1 MNSTVTTRR
10 KASTVGGALLAITLV
25 LSGCAAQ
32 GGTSGSQSASDE
44 TVDTP
49 SALRMPEGEGQA
61 EYPMTLETPWGTTEV
76 TERPQRI
83 AAITPSQDDLEI
95 LGALGVSPVIATDR
109 PLNAWLE
116 GRLPTEIETQYST
129 GDSQFPAEVIALA
142 KPDLIIALGAD
153 LSADY
158 ERLSSIAPVLATPAQ
173 SGAGQRL
180 ANDWE
185 SNVRLVG
192 ETLDLQ
198 QTAEEVL
205 DGEKS
210 SFEDIRT
217 AYPEFRDLTV
227 SYVVDYGDEV
237 GLQFHSSEGSPA
249 ATTLERMGFAASNP
263 NADELGYREVV
274 SPEMLSAIDADV
286 IIYSGQIGQDP
297 ADITQDP
304 LFQKLSAAQNDRV
317 VLIENRDSSFVIDG
331 EEHDG
336 NLPWALARSGPLSS
350 PWAAEKIA
358 PAISSVLGGNEPE

>member
-1 MNSTVTTRR
+1 MNSTVTNRGKTG
-10 KASTVGGALLAITLV
+10 TVCGAVLALTLI

-32 GGTSGSQSASDE
+32 GRTSESPSTSDEAGDSASE
-44 TVDTP
+44 RRVP
-49 SALRMPEGEGQA
+49 AAEGQT
-61 EYPMTLETPWGTTEV
+61 EYPMTLETPWGTSEI

-83 AAITPSQDDLEI
+83 AAITPSQDDLEL
-95 LGALGVSPVIATDR
+95 LGALGVAPVIATDR

-129 GDSQFPAEVIALA
+129 GDNQFPAEEIALA
-142 KPDLIIALGAD
+142 EPDLIIALGAD

-158 ERLSSIAPVLATPAQ
+158 DRLSSIAPVLATGEQ
-173 SGAGQRL
+173 SGAGQRV
-180 ANDWE
+180 ANDWG

-192 ETLDLQ
+192 EALDLQ
-198 QTAEEVL
+198 HTAEEVL
-205 DGEKS
+205 DEEKA
-210 SFEDIRT
+210 SFEDFRT
-217 AYPEFRDLTV
+217 GYPEFQDLTV
-227 SYVVDYGDEV
+227 SYVVDYGEEV

-249 ATTLERMGFAASNP
+249 ATTFERMGFAASNP
-263 NADELGYREVV
+263 NADDLGYREVV

-286 IIYSGQIGQDP
+286 IIFSGQIGEDP
-297 ADITQDP
+297 AEIMEDP
-304 LFQKLSAAQNDRV
+304 LFQKLSAVQNDQV

-358 PAISSVLGGNEPE
+358 PAISTALED